1 MNAANAAEA
10 PIEDM
15 PQPDFQEI
23 VDQYYEALY
32 RFALGLSRR
41 EEDAADLTQQ
51 TFFIWANKGHQLR
64 DKSKVKSWLFT
75 TLHREFL
82 RQIRR
87 GKRMQPLENE
97 DYHSETPSV
106 EHGGERKMDHA
117 MVIDVIQDLDDAYK
131 VPLMMFYTKEFS
143 YKEIAAAMEIPIGTV
158 MTRLSRGR
166 DQVRKA
172 MERKR
177 LQPVKAKGKIVDFSQ
192 EVRKSAGNE

>member
-1 MNAANAAEA
+1 MSEAAADVEG
-10 PIEDM
+10 M

-97 DYHSETPSV
+97 DYHEETSSV
-106 EHGGERKMDHA
+106 EHGGEKKMDHA
-117 MVIDVIQDLDDAYK
+117 LIIDVIQELDDAYK

-143 YKEIAAAMEIPIGTV
+143 YKEIAAALKIPIGTV

-166 DQVRKA
+166 AQVRKA
-172 MERKR
+172 VERKKI
-177 LQPVKAKGKIVDFSQ
+177 QPVTSKRKIVDFSQ
-192 EVRKSAGNE
+192 EPRKSVGNE